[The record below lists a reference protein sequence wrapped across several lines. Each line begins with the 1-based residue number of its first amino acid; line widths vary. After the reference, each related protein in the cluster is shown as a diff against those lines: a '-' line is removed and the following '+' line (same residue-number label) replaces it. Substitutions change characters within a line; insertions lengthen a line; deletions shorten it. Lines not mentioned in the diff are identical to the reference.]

1 MTSTLLQRQAATQ
14 ATLDRYRKKKFDWKK
29 RATCVHLVRFH
40 LRKMG
45 YKPPTVPEMRSLLA
59 AKKALKV
66 RGWENVGDMMDSL
79 LPEIPPASMMLGDIA
94 MLQDADGIGA
104 LVIDVGG
111 KVMGWHDD
119 ESGLVVMDALK
130 IEKAWRV

>member
-1 MTSTLLQRQAATQ
+1 MERF
-14 ATLDRYRKKKFDWKK
+14 RKKKFDWRK

-40 LRKMG
+40 LKQMG
-45 YKPPTVPEMRSLLA
+45 HNPPAIPEIRSPLGA
-59 AKKALKV
+59 AKALKA
-66 RGWENVGDMMDSL
+66 RGWADVGEMMDSL
-79 LPEIPPASMMLGDIA
+79 LPEIPPAAMMLGDIA

-104 LVIDVGG
+104 LVVDVGG